1 MQPFSLTIY
10 DINWRLLRLSLL
22 QRAALYLFGFMMIA
36 LVHYS
41 CLIAR
46 VRLEYVLLAYEPQ
59 FQEVHNLRF
68 IGRTGTWGSLA
79 IAFTIIIVLPLLVV
93 DFIPPKW
100 LKAILF
106 VLFTATAF
114 TVIEIYYLTQT
125 FRPPESAGF
134 WDLPS
139 FAEVRRDMSLL
150 ERLVF
155 GGLVDSAES
164 GRLWSYFLTY
174 TIAVSVGL
182 VAGVQSFFYFLS
194 RLLSGGV
201 KRLRK
206 IK

>member
-10 DINWRLLRLSLL
+10 DINWRLSLIH
-22 QRAALYLFGFMMIA
+22 RFVLYLFGFMMIA
-36 LVHYS
+36 VVQLS
-41 CLIAR
+41 CFYADAR
-46 VRLEYVLLAYEPQ
+46 FEYVLLVYDPQ
-59 FQEVHNLRF
+59 FPEVGKFAF
-68 IGRTGTWGSLA
+68 IGQTGNWGTLA
-79 IAFTIIIVLPLLVV
+79 YAFIIIIVVPLLVA
-93 DFIPPKW
+93 DLIPPKW
-100 LKAILF
+100 LRTIVLF
-106 VLFTATAF
+106 IFTATAF

-125 FRPPESAGF
+125 FRPPEIPVP
-134 WDLPS
+134 WNLPS
-139 FAEVRRDMSLL
+139 FAEVRRDMSFQD
-150 ERLVF
+150 RLVF